1 MKYTI
6 WMFGRLETQLFW
18 KHISNPAHKYPLSSL
33 SKNIIIWV
41 ICVICLAPNLSNR
54 SSRDGHFL
62 TQFLKAQVIIN
73 NLKQRSVGQVYKYS
87 SKAEIKIPV
96 HSYKFFA
103 IGVATNNHQA
113 WLTHSSRTWNT
124 LNWFW
129 PMSVLHVC
137 RPLSFGAFFFFFF
150 FFFIFC
156 ESLRLTFYVVSLR
169 LTFTAPDNLALNAFD
184 SCLPCVTIRWQC
196 TNLDQLTKHF
206 LTSVFSTNWIRDCI
220 VDHRTI
226 LDVLAFCVGSNT
238 CPYPQSIVLH
248 KRSLQESMIA
258 LLFL

>member
-6 WMFGRLETQLFW
+6 WMFGRLETQLYW
-18 KHISNPAHKYPLSSL
+18 
-33 SKNIIIWV
+33 NILVTQPTNIRCYRYQKKVIIWV

-73 NLKQRSVGQVYKYS
+73 NLKQRSVGEVYKYS

-113 WLTHSSRTWNT
+113 WLTHWSRTWNT

-129 PMSVLHVC
+129 LTSVLHVC
-137 RPLSFGAFFFFFF
+137 RPLSFGAFFF

-169 LTFTAPDNLALNAFD
+169 LTFTAPDNLVLNAFD

-196 TNLDQLTKHF
+196 TNLDQLTKYL
-206 LTSVFSTNWIRDCI
+206 LTSVFFTNWIRNCI
-220 VDHRTI
+220 VHRTI